1 MDYILNILLIS
12 ILILLNYIYFKN
24 HKMYQKIKK
33 IVYVLGFISLVIL
46 IKLSVSSKE
55 KFVQTGGR
63 RLEKIEKLKFLCGIP
78 ENDESTS
85 HCFADGTHQTCC
97 LLGPKAREYSMESG
111 NEIGSLSVESY
122 KKFKK
127 QNPNL
132 RRGEKQTTPWCT
144 CLGSGVCSDYARK
157 FKDGTRVKLIN
168 NRFSP
173 NKIALNP
180 KSRCEL
186 YYGDKFRTKRHLTP
200 GVNTISN
207 SKNCKFGEKD
217 VIKNINK
224 LN

>member
-1 MDYILNILLIS
+1 MDY
-12 ILILLNYIYFKN
+12 LLNLLLLFIFLLVNRLSTNNEKFYK
-24 HKMYQKIKK
+24 KIKTILYIFLV
-33 IVYVLGFISLVIL
+33 IVIIIL
-46 IKLSVSSKE
+46 IKLNTKTE

-63 RLEKIEKLKFLCGIP
+63 KSEKIEKLKFLCGIP

-97 LLGPKAREYSMESG
+97 LLGPKAREYSMRSG
-111 NEIGSLSVESY
+111 NEIGNLSLDAS

-180 KSRCEL
+180 KSKCEL

-207 SKNCKFGEKD
+207 SKNCELGEKD

-224 LN
+224 LD

>member
-1 MDYILNILLIS
+1 MDYFLNLLLLLTFFLINRLSFHNEKFYKKIKNILYI
-12 ILILLNYIYFKN
+12 ILLVVI
-24 HKMYQKIKK
+24 I
-33 IVYVLGFISLVIL
+33 IL
-46 IKLSVSSKE
+46 IKLNTEKE
-55 KFVQTGGR
+55 KFIQTGGKGIK
-63 RLEKIEKLKFLCGIP
+63 KIEKLKFLCGIP

-97 LLGPKAREYSMESG
+97 LLGPKAREYSMRSG
-111 NEIGSLSVESY
+111 NEIGNLSLDAS

-132 RRGEKQTTPWCT
+132 KRSEKGTTPWCT

-180 KSRCEL
+180 KSKCEL

-200 GVNTISN
+200 GVNTISS
-207 SKNCKFGEKD
+207 SKNCKINEKD
-217 VIKNINK
+217 VIKNINN